1 MWPGNNQTSVISVD
15 EQQITIKIQ
24 NGVKN
29 SNMFVTAVYAK
40 CNANERKDLWSS
52 LEGTHMVIDG
62 PWFIGGDFNIILDL
76 DEKRGGRPH
85 RMYKNLDFSSCMDN
99 CEVKDLGYVG
109 PKFTWCNNW
118 DPRRRIWKRFDRIFP
133 NDLWCQLLQNNIV
146 KHLPRIGSDHRP
158 LLLSC
163 HNRNNNGIKY
173 FRFLDFWTEQP
184 TFMNLVEEVWAT
196 SICGNAL
203 WKLQQKLKML
213 SKRLTQW
220 FK

>member
-1 MWPGNNQTSVISVD
+1 M
-15 EQQITIKIQ
+15 Q

-29 SNMFVTAVYAK
+29 SNMFITVVYAK

-62 PWFIGGDFNIILDL
+62 PWCIGGDFNVILDP
-76 DEKRGGRPH
+76 DEKHGGRPH
-85 RMYKNLDFSSCMDN
+85 RMYKSLDFSSCMDN

-118 DPRRRIWKRFDRIFP
+118 DPIRRIWKRHDRTFAT
-133 NDLWCQLLQNNIV
+133 DLWCQLLQNNTV
-146 KHLPRIGSDHRP
+146 KHLPRTGSDDRP

-196 SICGNAL
+196 NICGNVL
-203 WKLQQKLKML
+203 
-213 SKRLTQW
+213 
-220 FK
+220 